1 MPMRYA
7 NEDDVLALLDL
18 DSGSDEYD
26 ALVRLENGLAD
37 MFDHKVGTAF
47 GTAPVAELRSVAVLH
62 GGGGWFYPEYY
73 GLPIWSTSP
82 ASYRLIIDTPIR
94 SVTGIV
100 TGGTWNGT
108 TWDDGTTLTADEYR
122 LTNHTNQGYYAI
134 DLTAGTWSGVV
145 RITGI
150 WADQVA
156 LDVPDDVRQAM
167 TFLTVNEWHTDHASP
182 AGYIGPDGI
191 MVSPRNPWAFEKVKA
206 AIDRHT
212 VVGLLV

>member
-1 MPMRYA
+1 MRYA

-18 DSGSDEYD
+18 TTESDEYD

-37 MFDHKVGTAF
+37 VFDHKVGTTF
-47 GTAPVAELRSVAVLH
+47 GTEPVAEMRTIGIQPIVATWTPHGVTWHRDWTDSHRLILDIPLRSV
-62 GGGGWFYPEYY
+62 
-73 GLPIWSTSP
+73 TS
-82 ASYRLIIDTPIR
+82 
-94 SVTGIV
+94 IV
-100 TGGTWNGT
+100 TDGTWNGT

-122 LTNHTNQGYYAI
+122 LTNATNQGYYAI

-182 AGYIGPDGI
+182 AGFIGPDGLTI
-191 MVSPRNPWAFEKVKA
+191 TPRNPWAFEKVKA
-206 AIDRHT
+206 AIDRHS
-212 VVGLLV
+212 VVQVLV